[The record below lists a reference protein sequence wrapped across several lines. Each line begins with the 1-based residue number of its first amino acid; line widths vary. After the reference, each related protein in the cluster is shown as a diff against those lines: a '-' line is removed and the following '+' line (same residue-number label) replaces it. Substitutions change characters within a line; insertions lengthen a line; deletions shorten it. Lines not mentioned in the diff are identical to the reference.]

1 MTEVKSLEVFSK
13 STFYG
18 IDYFNMHETVNDC
31 LMVKYMRKFW
41 KNILNAKE
49 SCRLNTKTDW

>member
-31 LMVKYMRKFW
+31 LMVNICANFGKIYQTRRK
-41 KNILNAKE
+41 AAG
-49 SCRLNTKTDW
+49 

>member
-1 MTEVKSLEVFSK
+1 MTVVKSLEVFSK

-31 LMVKYMRKFW
+31 LMVFEIYAQILVKYIKREGK
-41 KNILNAKE
+41 LQAKY
-49 SCRLNTKTDW
+49 

>member
-41 KNILNAKE
+41 EKYIKREGKLQAKY
-49 SCRLNTKTDW
+49 